1 MKNIY
6 FGSCSWKYPS
16 WEGLVYSSRS
26 PENYLAEYAQKYN
39 SVEIDQ
45 WFWALGKK
53 SYALPNRNLV
63 AEYNDATPS
72 NFKFTI
78 KCPNTITSFFAYRG
92 GTEPN
97 RWFLHPDVVHQFLDR
112 IEPLFPK
119 LGLLMFQFEYLNKDK
134 MDSQKQFLDRL
145 DTFFSAL
152 PKGLP
157 YAVEIRN
164 PRWLDHCWFSFLKDQ
179 QVAPVLLQGYWMDDV
194 TSILQRYG
202 ESLGEV
208 ACIRLHGDD
217 RQGIEKATGDEWS
230 RIVTPRDEELTHIAP
245 LIAKIAKEGST
256 LYININN
263 HYEGSSP
270 VTISKLEKLL
280 EKEG

>member
-26 PENYLAEYAQKYN
+26 PGNFLEEYAQKYQT
-39 SVEIDQ
+39 VEIDQ
-45 WFWALGKK
+45 WFWSLGKS
-53 SYALPNRNLV
+53 SYGLPNHALV
-63 AEYNDATPS
+63 SEYNEATPS
-72 NFKFTI
+72 DFRFTI
-78 KCPNTITSFFAYRG
+78 KAPNAITATRAYREK
-92 GTEPN
+92 TKPN
-97 RWFLHPDVVHQFLDR
+97 QLFLQPEVCKRFLDR

-134 MDSQKQFLDRL
+134 MDSRKQFLESL
-145 DTFFSAL
+145 DAFFAAL

-164 PRWLDHCWFSFLKDQ
+164 PKWIDSSWFSFLQGQ
-179 QVAPVLLQGYWMDDV
+179 QVAPVLLQGYWMDDI
-194 TSILQRYG
+194 TSTLQRYG
-202 ESLGEV
+202 SNLGDK

-217 RQGIEKATGDEWS
+217 RQGIEKATGADWS
-230 RIVTPRDEELTHIAP
+230 RIVTPRDNELTHIAP
-245 LIAKIAKEGST
+245 LVAKVAKEGTT

-270 VTISKLEKLL
+270 ITITKLETFLDQS
-280 EKEG
+280 E